1 MLSKLI
7 CWAWPNLAWPSPTNS
22 KTVWLP
28 YNLKTISM
36 IFPLDSFIICLS
48 LLSVLSIGIWLYPCF
63 FNFLY
68 LFFIWPELLHCV
80 SSNKLA
86 VVFTSGQISVVQA
99 LLEELPGQFLT
110 YMRSRDI
117 KPSPL
122 QAASTSAWLTFT
134 KYTRFINMLILLT
147 SIEKI

>member
-7 CWAWPNLAWPSPTNS
+7 CWAWLDQAWPSPTNS
-22 KTVWLP
+22 KTAWLP

-36 IFPLDSFIICLS
+36 IFPLWLFYHLFESIICF
-48 LLSVLSIGIWLYPCF
+48 INWNWLYPYF
-63 FNFLY
+63 FNLLY

-86 VVFTSGQISVVQA
+86 VVFTGGQISVVQA

-122 QAASTSAWLTFT
+122 HAASTSAWLTFT
-134 KYTRFINMLILLT
+134 KYSRFINVLILLIST
-147 SIEKI
+147 KKI